1 MVIYNLILST
11 DEGILIETER
21 RGTSGSLALVQ
32 RVDQSTDQGHVP
44 VHGLRGRLCVIRS
57 SQSEIKP
64 AFFKPVS

>member
-1 MVIYNLILST
+1 MVIYCFILFT

-21 RGTSGSLALVQ
+21 IGASGSLALVQ
-32 RVDQSTDQGHVP
+32 RVDQSTDQGHVLG
-44 VHGLRGRLCVIRS
+44 HGQRGRLCVILS